1 MNDIIYQLTIKEDY
15 ASAIIEDLRL
25 KGAIEILP
33 TDIPQWQINETRK
46 RIKEMNANP
55 DLEIDG
61 EHFFESIVDD
71 KQ

>member
-1 MNDIIYQLTIKEDY
+1 MNKTIYQLTIKEAY

-33 TDIPQWQINETRK
+33 NDIPQWQINETRK

-61 EHFFESIVDD
+61 EYFYESIIHD
-71 KQ
+71 

>member
-1 MNDIIYQLTIKEDY
+1 MNETIYQLTIKEAY
-15 ASAIIEDLRL
+15 ESAIIEDLRL

-33 TDIPQWQINETRK
+33 NDIPQGQIIETRK

-61 EHFFESIVDD
+61 EHFFESIIDD
-71 KQ
+71 

>member
-1 MNDIIYQLTIKEDY
+1 MNETIYQLTIKEAY

-33 TDIPQWQINETRK
+33 NDIPQWQIIETRK

-61 EHFFESIVDD
+61 KHFFESIIDD
-71 KQ
+71 

>member
-33 TDIPQWQINETRK
+33 NDIPQWQIIETRK

-61 EHFFESIVDD
+61 EHFFESIIDD
-71 KQ
+71 

>member
-1 MNDIIYQLTIKEDY
+1 MNKTIYQLTIKEAY

-33 TDIPQWQINETRK
+33 NDIPQWQINETRK

-61 EHFFESIVDD
+61 EHFFESIIDD
-71 KQ
+71 